1 MNNDNTDRYY
11 NTNNSD
17 TSNAESDLCLCTNC
31 EGACDRKALKA
42 FDWMSDLPTSVQQ
55 NRWVEVQF
63 KNTRKGI
70 YENPLRLPL
79 KRDDIVA
86 VEGTPGM
93 DIGCVTLTGELA
105 QLRYNQQLA
114 RRNTHSI
121 PQIFRLATPSDIER
135 FEEVRAL
142 EHDTMIKARRIAA
155 DLNLDMKIGDVEYQ
169 GDGTKAIFYYIADN
183 RVDFRTLIKLL
194 GEAFHIRV
202 EMRQIGARQ
211 EAGRIGGIGPC
222 GRALCCASW
231 MHDFCS
237 VNAQS
242 VRLQELNNNPEK
254 ITGQCGKLK
263 CCINYEVD
271 SYEEAHRKAPPRDIL
286 LRTDGG
292 SYKLVKVNLLAGE
305 ATYRNTNGPS
315 NEEIT
320 IPMERALQIIQ
331 MNQNDTPVASL
342 DDNEASPRPIVRSKD
357 VLEENSLT
365 RFDKAIS
372 QKRRR
377 KNRNRSRTK
386 RTTSDE
392 KA

>member
-1 MNNDNTDRYY
+1 
-11 NTNNSD
+11 
-17 TSNAESDLCLCTNC
+17 
-31 EGACDRKALKA
+31 
-42 FDWMSDLPTSVQQ
+42 
-55 NRWVEVQF
+55 
-63 KNTRKGI
+63 
-70 YENPLRLPL
+70 
-79 KRDDIVA
+79 
-86 VEGTPGM
+86 
-93 DIGCVTLTGELA
+93 
-105 QLRYNQQLA
+105 
-114 RRNTHSI
+114 
-121 PQIFRLATPSDIER
+121 
-135 FEEVRAL
+135 
-142 EHDTMIKARRIAA
+142 
-155 DLNLDMKIGDVEYQ
+155 
-169 GDGTKAIFYYIADN
+169 
-183 RVDFRTLIKLL
+183 
-194 GEAFHIRV
+194 
-202 EMRQIGARQ
+202 
-211 EAGRIGGIGPC
+211 
-222 GRALCCASW
+222 